1 MNTSLALLASTVTVA
16 VMAGMGAL
24 ACGGSGSS
32 SSSGSSE
39 YPVFNDAADDTYDP
53 LVDGASPPDVAAE
66 AAATQAFVRL
76 AVWSPD
82 EAAVD
87 FCVAPHGT
95 ASYVGPFV
103 AQLAASAGTGPAD
116 AEAGPAGVSFPQVSA
131 YVALAPQRVDVTI
144 IAAGSGSCA
153 GGSLQATTLPALTA
167 GSYTTLA
174 IVGDAQPA
182 ASDPGLSLVA
192 FGDDTGVPAPAPGAW
207 LRFINASPSLPSVD
221 FGTGSEQNANFQSLF
236 SGVPFG
242 QTGTQGATDAG
253 AVDVNGYLASLPSTG
268 TVMSAHASTGASDV
282 AVADGVDFGFGSVTT
297 IALVGGKSGDVAEPA
312 QLIQCADGAIAGW
325 LSACAAISP

>member
-1 MNTSLALLASTVTVA
+1 MTSAVLAGV
-16 VMAGMGAL
+16 GAL

-39 YPVFNDAADDTYDP
+39 YPVFNDAGDDTYEP
-53 LVDGASPPDVAAE
+53 LGDGAGHPDVAAE

-87 FCVAPHGT
+87 FCVAPHGST
-95 ASYVGPFV
+95 SYVGPLV

-116 AEAGPAGVSFPQVSA
+116 AEAGPAGLSFPQVSA
-131 YVALAPQRVDVTI
+131 YVALAPQRFDVTI
-144 IAAGSGSCA
+144 VAAGSGSCA
-153 GGSLQATTLPALTA
+153 GGSLQATTLPELTA

-174 IVGDAQPA
+174 LVGDAQPA

-192 FGDDTGVPAPAPGAW
+192 FGDDTAVPAPAPGAW

-221 FGTGSEQNANFQSLF
+221 FGIGSEQNANFQGLF
-236 SGVPFG
+236 SGVQFG
-242 QTGTQGATDAG
+242 QTGTQGGTDAG
-253 AVDVNGYLASLPSTG
+253 TVDVNGYLASLPSTG
-268 TVMSAHASTGASDV
+268 TVMSVHASTGGASDV
-282 AVADGVDFGFGSVTT
+282 AAADGVDFGFGSVTT
-297 IALVGGKSGDVAEPA
+297 IALVGGKTGDVAEPA